1 MPSFD
6 VVSEIDTHELTNA
19 VDQAVRELTQ
29 RFDFKGT
36 DAAFE
41 LEETTVTM
49 TAPSDFQ
56 LKQMLDILKLRIAKR
71 GIDVACL
78 EVKDPEVNLA
88 RAKQLAILKHGIDA
102 EAGRKVSRL
111 LKDSKIKVQAQ
122 IQGDKV
128 RVIGKKRDDLQEA
141 IAFLRKAALGV
152 PLQFNNFRASC
163 RTVKAY
169 LSRVRRDL
177 AADGPAPGVR
187 RARYLKRRSTRDSPI
202 ARTRS
207 DSRCESRRGA

>member
-19 VDQAVRELTQ
+19 VDQAIRELGQ

-36 DAAFE
+36 DARFE

-49 TAPSDFQ
+49 VAPADFQ
-56 LKQMLDILKLRIAKR
+56 LKQMLEILELKIAKR

-78 EVKDPEVNLA
+78 EVKDPEINLA
-88 RAKQLAILKHGIDA
+88 RAKQLVILKHGIDA
-102 EAGRKVSRL
+102 DTGRKVSRL
-111 LKDSKIKVQAQ
+111 LKDSKVKVQAQ

-141 IAFLRKAALGV
+141 TGVLRKAKGDV
-152 PLQFNNFRASC
+152 PLQFNDFR
-163 RTVKAY
+163 
-169 LSRVRRDL
+169 DW
-177 AADGPAPGVR
+177 
-187 RARYLKRRSTRDSPI
+187 SP
-202 ARTRS
+202 
-207 DSRCESRRGA
+207 